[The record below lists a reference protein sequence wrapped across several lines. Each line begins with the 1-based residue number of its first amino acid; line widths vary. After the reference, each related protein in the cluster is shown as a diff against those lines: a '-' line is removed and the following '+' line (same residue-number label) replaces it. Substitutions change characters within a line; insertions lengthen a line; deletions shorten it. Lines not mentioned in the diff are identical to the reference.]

1 MKNLKKDLQAV
12 NKEIKTLANKVK
24 KIIVEVEKLE
34 TEKPTKKVVV
44 KKPAVAKKTKK
55 LSAIATVLE
64 LIQES
69 LEGIDTAALV
79 KKTGF
84 ANAKIHTIV
93 YNLKKQGKV
102 KSEKKGFYVKV

>member
-1 MKNLKKDLQAV
+1 MKSLKKDLQAV

-34 TEKPTKKVVV
+34 TGKPAKKVVV
-44 KKPAVAKKTKK
+44 KKPAVAKKPAK
-55 LSAIATVLE
+55 LSAVATVLE

-69 LEGIDTAALV
+69 LEGIDTATLA
-79 KKTGF
+79 KKIGF
-84 ANAKIHTIV
+84 AKTKIHTIV
-93 YNLKKQGKV
+93 YKLKKQGKV